1 MEWSKLVPEL
11 TVSDFNASLRF
22 YTEILGFQVMYR
34 RETPSFAFLDLGGVQ
49 LMLEA
54 FQEDGWN
61 TGTLTKPYGR
71 GINFQIELDDIQPTL
86 DALTLAHYPLF
97 RPAMESWYETAEGLL
112 GQKQFLVQDPDGYL
126 LRFCQH
132 LSRKSAAQLP

>member
-22 YTEILGFQVMYR
+22 YAQILGFGVVHQ
-34 RETPSFAFLDLGGVQ
+34 REDPAFAYLDLGGVQ
-49 LMLEA
+49 FMLEE

-61 TGTLTKPYGR
+61 TGVLTKPYGR
-71 GINFQIELDDIQPTL
+71 GINFQIELDDVQPVL
-86 DALTLAHYPLF
+86 DALTLASYALF
-97 RPAMESWYETAEGLL
+97 RAPAESWYETAEGLS
-112 GQKQFLVQDPDGYL
+112 GQKEFLVQDPDGYL

-132 LSRKSAAQLP
+132 LGDN